1 MTPGRMIDY
10 AIVGY
15 IVVVILLFVFGMLL
29 R

>member
-15 IVVVILLFVFGMLL
+15 IVVAIFLFVFGLLL